1 MNRLFICQ
9 IYFRCTNTWL
19 QYLPISL
26 GILQRYSSLFPKMD
40 VVLFRQC
47 SCLSSRSC
55 SFSSRMLRIIAT
67 CISLYSSFYCPH
79 RLLSQ
84 EIYKQDFGFVPIVAL
99 STCFVY
105 MGRQIW
111 INILVLVCL
120 GYAMVRHYWHIIVL
134 I

>member
-1 MNRLFICQ
+1 MNRPFICQ
-9 IYFRCTNTWL
+9 IYFRYTNTWL

-47 SCLSSRSC
+47 SCLASGSC

-67 CISLYSSFYCPH
+67 CISFYSSCYCPH

-84 EIYKQDFGFVPIVAL
+84 ELYKQDSGVVLIVAL
-99 STCFVY
+99 TTCFVY

-111 INILVLVCL
+111 INILVRLCL
-120 GYAMVRHYWHIIVL
+120 GYAMVRHYRHPIFL